1 MIPLL
6 VMGAVSIG
14 SQLLSGMSQKKTAKA
29 QEQAANAMARER
41 NLAILKETARNIGEV
56 NRQRTVLNMQT
67 NQALFHIGGASGASK
82 SDLSVLDGVTDSIGS
97 TSRVLLSDVERQEAE
112 AKATTLY
119 NLETEQLNLNS
130 SLESMINSSI
140 SQYSGM
146 QTGAAAVVQRNMM
159 AGIGSSIMQMGASAY
174 TQGLI
179 GGKSP
184 AQANTI
190 SPVGTQGL
198 QLAMASK
205 R

>member
-6 VMGAVSIG
+6 VMGAITIG

-67 NQALFHIGGASGASK
+67 NQALFHTGQSADTAR
-82 SDLSVLDGVTDSIGS
+82 SDLSVLQGVTDSIGS
-97 TSRVLLSDVERQEAE
+97 TSQVLLSDVERQESE
-112 AKATTLY
+112 AKAVTIQ
-119 NLETEQLNLNS
+119 NLETEQFNLNA
-130 SLESMINSSI
+130 SLDTMINSGI
-140 SQYSGM
+140 SQYTGM
-146 QTGAAAVVQRNMM
+146 KY
-159 AGIGSSIMQMGASAY
+159 GASSQANREIVGGLLGTALDVGATAY
-174 TQGLI
+174 TQGLF
-179 GGKSP
+179 KSKP
-184 AQANTI
+184 DTKTI
-190 SPVGTQGL
+190 SSVGTQGL

>member
-1 MIPLL
+1 MSLL
-6 VMGAVSIG
+6 VAGAIAIG

-41 NLAILKETARNIGEV
+41 NLAILKETTRNIGEV

-67 NQALFHIGGASGASK
+67 NQALFHTGQSADTAR
-82 SDLSVLDGVTDSIGS
+82 SDLSVLQGVTNSIGS
-97 TSRVLLSDVERQEAE
+97 TSQVLLSDVERQESE
-112 AKATTLY
+112 AKAVTIQ
-119 NLETEQLNLNS
+119 NLETEQFNLNA

-146 QTGAAAVVQRNMM
+146 QTGAAAAVQRNMM
-159 AGIGSSIMQMGASAY
+159 AGIGSSVIQMGASAY

-184 AQANTI
+184 TQANTI